1 MRGRRAPSRF
11 CPPAKPDQ
19 GESNVGLRGAM
30 AASFVACW
38 APLSLRTGQTR
49 GNDQGFSLARRS
61 GGLRS
66 VVLTPPLGRQLW
78 VHPRSAAAPR
88 ARWRNSRG
96 RDSGSAAF
104 VRVTPQIGEVFI
116 WGQDDRYLGSEL
128 AEPDH
133 DDVPNLDRV
142 ERLPDASHWVHHDEP
157 ERVTRLLTDFFAPAR
172 AAQY

>member
-1 MRGRRAPSRF
+1 MRGRRAPSRL

-66 VVLTPPLGRQLW
+66 VVLTPPLGRQIEVGVGTTPGAGGVQHL
-78 VHPRSAAAPR
+78 
-88 ARWRNSRG
+88 ARLLGINSRG
-96 RDSGSAAF
+96 DPGFTA
-104 VRVTPQIGEVFI
+104 
-116 WGQDDRYLGSEL
+116 
-128 AEPDH
+128 
-133 DDVPNLDRV
+133 
-142 ERLPDASHWVHHDEP
+142 
-157 ERVTRLLTDFFAPAR
+157 TDFNEHRGSQTAR
-172 AAQY
+172 RVPRPSCTTR